1 MTTNEN
7 DLFVT
12 MFGDLEKLQNEIRDI
27 HWQDRRTEVEATLRA
42 RYTPEMFFD
51 DFFSKQPDV
60 WSEFC
65 EICHQ
70 KAVEKIPADE
80 FDLDDSDQEWQ
91 YEELIGEE
99 TSKICDSDRC
109 VYEQMLEEARKSA
122 LGSATQKIENI
133 IEHKLCDEERKF
145 FKNEPRPLKDV
156 ENELSEWY
164 NKLEFEHLV
173 IVESIDEIPAD
184 SVVSRFENSFI
195 TIVGIKDIF
204 ETTYYVCF
212 KEIPEARKFVEMH
225 AS

>member
-1 MTTNEN
+1 MTTKEN
-7 DLFVT
+7 DLFIT
-12 MFGDLEKLQNEIRDI
+12 MFGDLEYLQDEIRDI
-27 HWQDRRTEVEATLRA
+27 QWEDRRTEVEATLRA

-51 DFFSKQPDV
+51 DSFSEDDV
-60 WSEFC
+60 WSEFY
-65 EICHQ
+65 EICRQ

-80 FDLDDSDQEWQ
+80 FDLDDPDQEWD
-91 YEELIGEE
+91 YEDLIDEE
-99 TSKICDSDRC
+99 TSKILHLDER
-109 VYEQMLEEARKSA
+109 VYEQMLEEARESA
-122 LGSATQKIENI
+122 WEDATEKVEEI
-133 IEHKLCDEERKF
+133 IEEKLDEEIHKF
-145 FKNEPRPLKDV
+145 YKNEPRPLKDI
-156 ENELSEWY
+156 ENDLSVWY